1 MAHISFVLSLYRF
14 HHVCNITIHCVLAVI
29 DVGIGVVVVD
39 DDDDVGIVVVVD
51 DDDADI
57 GVFDDDDVVLLMM
70 MCLSRSAQRDDWS
83 VA

>member
-14 HHVCNITIHCVLAVI
+14 HHVCNITIHCVLVVI
-29 DVGIGVVVVD
+29 DVGIGVVVD